1 MPTGRAWVRL
11 LAGLYTVAL
20 VLFVTA
26 SLLGVLAEGPLSV
39 LPLELAVDLA
49 LVAGCVLFVMGR
61 RIAWWRWVVAGAVA
75 GQGVVL
81 LLVAEPPA
89 PWWPSYALELAA
101 VLGPAVVLNLATAG
115 LLAGKGGAHED
126 GFSGSMPKRS
136 Q

>member
-49 LVAGCVLFVMGR
+49 LVAGCVLFVLGR
-61 RIAWWRWVVAGAVA
+61 RVPWWRWVLAGAVV
-75 GQGVVL
+75 GQGLVL
-81 LLVAEPPA
+81 LLVAEPAA

-101 VLGPAVVLNLATAG
+101 VLGPALVLNLATAG
-115 LLAGKGGAHED
+115 LFARKGGDHDD
-126 GFSGSMPKRS
+126 GFSGSIPKRS